1 MTFETKN
8 QRWWILAILSLSV
21 FLVVVDNTIV
31 NVALPTFSKHL
42 HASNTSLQWIVDG
55 YSLPFAGLL
64 LAGGGLSD
72 RLGRRRVMQF
82 GLVGF
87 GLFSAYAAWSTST
100 GELLSARALMGV
112 AAAFIFPPSLSIL
125 TVTFVD
131 PAERAKAFGI
141 WGAVSGMAIAFGPLV
156 GGALLT
162 HFWYGSIFL
171 VNIPIVLVTLLGG
184 WLIVPESKSPL
195 RRNVDLG
202 GLLLGTL
209 GITALVLAIIEGP
222 TWGWLSTRTLVL
234 FAASLVFLV
243 SFCLFELRRRHPLLD
258 VRVFKNRAFSSGA
271 GAVATAFFCLFG
283 FIFLVTQYF
292 QLVRGYSA
300 LSAGVHTLPF
310 AITTAII
317 SPLGAFLALRI
328 GARVVVAGGLAIMGI
343 ALWWQGTQAINTAY
357 FGPIILS
364 MIVLAFGFSL
374 INAPSTAAVMSSL
387 SPEQIGAGA
396 AVNNTTRE
404 LGGTMG
410 VAIVGSVFTSI
421 FGPQIVN
428 AFRGV
433 PLTPA
438 QLGVAKSSTQAAL
451 GTVHA
456 LPNSM
461 HASLTHAV
469 NLSFMTGYHRG
480 CFAAAIVAGAAA
492 IIIFA
497 TFPRHTTELPDD
509 VEFATNATLS

>member
-1 MTFETKN
+1 MALDSKN
-8 QRWWILAILSLSV
+8 QRWWVLAILSLSV

-82 GLVGF
+82 GLIGF
-87 GLFSAYAAWSTST
+87 GLFSAFAAWSTST

-125 TVTFVD
+125 TVTFED
-131 PAERAKAFGI
+131 PSERAKAFGI

-156 GGALLT
+156 GGALLN

-195 RRNVDLG
+195 RRKVDAG
-202 GLLLGTL
+202 GLVLGTT

-222 TWGWLSTRTLVL
+222 TWGWLSARTLTL
-234 FAASLVFLV
+234 FAASFVLLLA
-243 SFCLFELRRRHPLLD
+243 FCLFELRRSHPLLD

-271 GAVATAFFCLFG
+271 GAVAIAFFCLFG

-292 QLVRGYSA
+292 QLIRGYSA

-317 SPLGAFLALRI
+317 SPLGAFFALRI
-328 GARVVVAGGLAIMGI
+328 GARAVVAGGLAIMGL
-343 ALWWQGTQAINTAY
+343 ALWWQGTQSISTAY

-364 MIVLAFGFSL
+364 MIALAFGFSL
-374 INAPSTAAVMSSL
+374 INAPSTAAVMGSL

-410 VAIVGSVFTSI
+410 VAIVGSVFTSV
-421 FGPQIVN
+421 FGPQIVD
-428 AFRGV
+428 AFRHV
-433 PLTPA
+433 PLSPA

-456 LPNSM
+456 LPV
-461 HASLTHAV
+461 SLHTSLSHAV
-469 NLSFMTGYHRG
+469 GQAFMTGYHRG
-480 CFAAAIVAGAAA
+480 CFAAAIVAGLAAVT
-492 IIIFA
+492 ILIS
-497 TFPRHTTELPDD
+497 FPRHTTALPDD
-509 VEFATNATLS
+509 IEFTSATTLT